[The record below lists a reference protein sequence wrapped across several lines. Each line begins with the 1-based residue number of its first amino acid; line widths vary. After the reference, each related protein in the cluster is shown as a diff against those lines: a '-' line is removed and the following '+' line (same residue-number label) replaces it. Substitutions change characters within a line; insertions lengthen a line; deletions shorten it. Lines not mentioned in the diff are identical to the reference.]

1 MPKKVTTDLE
11 SDLKE
16 DLLSCDLGQI
26 NAIPNQYGRLLNL
39 FVFIPLQTLGCG
51 LASRLFFNLI
61 VTTGLTNCRWVCG
74 FVNLRRLKWV
84 GNGLGPVLL
93 IARQ

>member
-1 MPKKVTTDLE
+1 VNVTTDLE

-39 FVFIPLQTLGCG
+39 FVLMPLQTLGG
-51 LASRLFFNLI
+51 WDVDLRVASSS
-61 VTTGLTNCRWVCG
+61 T
-74 FVNLRRLKWV
+74 
-84 GNGLGPVLL
+84 
-93 IARQ
+93 